1 MKIGQVIREIRES
14 HKATLEEIAL
24 AADTNASNLS
34 RIERG
39 TQGYSPETLER
50 IATALGVTVSELHRR
65 METSVQSAD
74 KSGACVVGH
83 KPVELDLALTSTK
96 YSALTPDHRELV
108 DEFMT
113 LLLRRQR
120 VKNLGLRCTSVSL
133 VSLWR
138 IPNALSHL
146 LAAFGNSTCMLQK

>member
-1 MKIGQVIREIRES
+1 MQTTIAPMKIGQVIREIREA
-14 HKATLEEIAL
+14 HKATLEEIAF

-65 METSVQSAD
+65 METASQSGNGITGQKDA
-74 KSGACVVGH
+74 
-83 KPVELDLALTSTK
+83 ELDPGITSSK

-120 VKNLGLRCTSVSL
+120 VKK
-133 VSLWR
+133 
-138 IPNALSHL
+138 A
-146 LAAFGNSTCMLQK
+146 

>member
-1 MKIGQVIREIRES
+1 MKIGLIIREIREA

-65 METSVQSAD
+65 LETASQGAD
-74 KSGACVVGH
+74 KTGGSIAGQKH
-83 KPVELDLALTSTK
+83 PELDPTITSSK

-120 VKNLGLRCTSVSL
+120 VTKR
-133 VSLWR
+133 
-138 IPNALSHL
+138 
-146 LAAFGNSTCMLQK
+146 

>member
-1 MKIGQVIREIRES
+1 MKIGQVIREIREA

-39 TQGYSPETLER
+39 TQGYSPETLDR
-50 IATALGVTVSELHRR
+50 IATALGVTVSELHRK
-65 METSVQSAD
+65 METASQSAD
-74 KSGACVVGH
+74 KSGVVGQKH
-83 KPVELDLALTSTK
+83 PELDPAIISSK
-96 YSALTPDHRELV
+96 YSALTPDHRELA

-120 VKNLGLRCTSVSL
+120 GKR
-133 VSLWR
+133 
-138 IPNALSHL
+138 A
-146 LAAFGNSTCMLQK
+146 

>member
-1 MKIGQVIREIRES
+1 MPTTIAPMKIGQVIRDIREA

-50 IATALGVTVSELHRR
+50 IAIALGVTVSELHRR
-65 METSVQSAD
+65 METAPQSAGPLANAIAAQ
-74 KSGACVVGH
+74 KH
-83 KPVELDLALTSTK
+83 PELDLATTSNK
-96 YSALTPDHRELV
+96 YSSLTPDHRELV

-120 VKNLGLRCTSVSL
+120 LKKR
-133 VSLWR
+133 
-138 IPNALSHL
+138 
-146 LAAFGNSTCMLQK
+146 

>member
-1 MKIGQVIREIRES
+1 MQTTIAPMKIGQVIREIREA
-14 HKATLEEIAL
+14 HQATLEEIAL

-39 TQGYSPETLER
+39 AQGYSPETLER

-65 METSVQSAD
+65 MEVASQSTGTSG
-74 KSGACVVGH
+74 SGITGQ
-83 KPVELDLALTSTK
+83 KRPQLDPAITSSK

-120 VKNLGLRCTSVSL
+120 VTKR
-133 VSLWR
+133 
-138 IPNALSHL
+138 
-146 LAAFGNSTCMLQK
+146 

>member
-1 MKIGQVIREIRES
+1 METTIAPMKIGQVIREIREA

-50 IATALGVTVSELHRR
+50 IAAALGVTVSELHRR
-65 METSVQSAD
+65 IEAASRGTGTSG
-74 KSGACVVGH
+74 SGIAGQ
-83 KPVELDLALTSTK
+83 KRPELDPAITSSK

-120 VKNLGLRCTSVSL
+120 VTKR
-133 VSLWR
+133 
-138 IPNALSHL
+138 
-146 LAAFGNSTCMLQK
+146 

>member
-1 MKIGQVIREIRES
+1 MKIGQVIREIREA

-39 TQGYSPETLER
+39 TQGYSPQTLVH

-65 METSVQSAD
+65 VEIATQSGSKSVGGTAGQKHPD
-74 KSGACVVGH
+74 
-83 KPVELDLALTSTK
+83 LDPTITASK

-113 LLLRRQR
+113 LLLKRQR
-120 VKNLGLRCTSVSL
+120 GKKV
-133 VSLWR
+133 
-138 IPNALSHL
+138 
-146 LAAFGNSTCMLQK
+146 

>member
-1 MKIGQVIREIRES
+1 MPKTIAPMKIGQVIREIREA

-50 IATALGVTVSELHRR
+50 IAIALGVTVSELHRR
-65 METSVQSAD
+65 METAEQSGGKSAD
-74 KSGACVVGH
+74 GNAGQNQ
-83 KPVELDLALTSTK
+83 PELDPSMTSTR

-120 VKNLGLRCTSVSL
+120 GKKT
-133 VSLWR
+133 
-138 IPNALSHL
+138 
-146 LAAFGNSTCMLQK
+146 

>member
-1 MKIGQVIREIRES
+1 MKIGQVIREIREA
-14 HKATLEEIAL
+14 HKATLEEISL

-65 METSVQSAD
+65 MEATSLSTGT
-74 KSGACVVGH
+74 SGSGNTRQ
-83 KPVELDLALTSTK
+83 KRPELDPAITSSK

-120 VKNLGLRCTSVSL
+120 VTKR
-133 VSLWR
+133 
-138 IPNALSHL
+138 
-146 LAAFGNSTCMLQK
+146 

>member
-1 MKIGQVIREIRES
+1 MKIGQVIREIREA

-39 TQGYSPETLER
+39 VQGYSPETLER

-65 METSVQSAD
+65 METAAPSGGKSVGGTAEQ
-74 KSGACVVGH
+74 KH
-83 KPVELDLALTSTK
+83 PELDPAITLNK
-96 YSALTPDHRELV
+96 YSALTLDHRELV

-113 LLLRRQR
+113 LLLKRQR
-120 VKNLGLRCTSVSL
+120 SKKL
-133 VSLWR
+133 
-138 IPNALSHL
+138 
-146 LAAFGNSTCMLQK
+146 

>member
-1 MKIGQVIREIRES
+1 MKIGQVIREIREA

-39 TQGYSPETLER
+39 TQGYSSETLER
-50 IATALGVTVSELHRR
+50 IAIALGVTVSELHRR
-65 METSVQSAD
+65 METDARSGT
-74 KSGACVVGH
+74 KSGARDAGQKH
-83 KPVELDLALTSTK
+83 PELDAAMTSSK
-96 YSALTPDHRELV
+96 YSALTSDHRELV

-120 VKNLGLRCTSVSL
+120 GKKT
-133 VSLWR
+133 
-138 IPNALSHL
+138 
-146 LAAFGNSTCMLQK
+146 

>member
-1 MKIGQVIREIRES
+1 MKIGQVIREIREA

-65 METSVQSAD
+65 METASQSTG
-74 KSGACVVGH
+74 KSHGGLAGQKH
-83 KPVELDLALTSTK
+83 SELDPAITSSK

-120 VKNLGLRCTSVSL
+120 IKK
-133 VSLWR
+133 
-138 IPNALSHL
+138 A
-146 LAAFGNSTCMLQK
+146 

>member
-1 MKIGQVIREIRES
+1 MQTTIAPMKIGQVIREIREA

-65 METSVQSAD
+65 METAVQGGG
-74 KSGACVVGH
+74 KSGGGGAAQKH
-83 KPVELDLALTSTK
+83 PELDPAITSST
-96 YSALTPDHRELV
+96 YLALTPDHRELV
-108 DEFMT
+108 NEFMT
-113 LLLRRQR
+113 MLLRRQR
-120 VKNLGLRCTSVSL
+120 GKK
-133 VSLWR
+133 
-138 IPNALSHL
+138 A
-146 LAAFGNSTCMLQK
+146 

>member
-1 MKIGQVIREIRES
+1 MQTIIAFMKIGQILREIREAQ
-14 HKATLEEIAL
+14 KATLEEIAL

-50 IATALGVTVSELHRR
+50 IATVLGVTVSELHRR
-65 METSVQSAD
+65 METASQSTG
-74 KSGACVVGH
+74 KSRGGTAG
-83 KPVELDLALTSTK
+83 PQPPELDPVMTSSK

-108 DEFMT
+108 EEFMT

-120 VKNLGLRCTSVSL
+120 SKS
-133 VSLWR
+133 
-138 IPNALSHL
+138 A
-146 LAAFGNSTCMLQK
+146 

>member
-1 MKIGQVIREIRES
+1 MKIGQVIRQIREA

-65 METSVQSAD
+65 MEIGSQSTGE
-74 KSGACVVGH
+74 SGCDIAGQQH
-83 KPVELDLALTSTK
+83 PELDPAITSSK

-120 VKNLGLRCTSVSL
+120 GKK
-133 VSLWR
+133 
-138 IPNALSHL
+138 A
-146 LAAFGNSTCMLQK
+146 

>member
-1 MKIGQVIREIRES
+1 MKIGQVIREIREA

-39 TQGYSPETLER
+39 IQGYSPETLER
-50 IATALGVTVSELHRR
+50 LATALGVSVSELHRR
-65 METSVQSAD
+65 METASQSAG
-74 KSGACVVGH
+74 KSGIVGAGQRH
-83 KPVELDLALTSTK
+83 PELDPAITSSK

-120 VKNLGLRCTSVSL
+120 SKKT
-133 VSLWR
+133 
-138 IPNALSHL
+138 
-146 LAAFGNSTCMLQK
+146 

>member
-1 MKIGQVIREIRES
+1 MQTTIAPMKIGQVIREIREA

-50 IATALGVTVSELHRR
+50 IAIALGVSVSELHRR
-65 METSVQSAD
+65 METAEQSAA
-74 KSGACVVGH
+74 KSADGNAGQSH
-83 KPVELDLALTSTK
+83 PELDPAMTSTR

-120 VKNLGLRCTSVSL
+120 GKKT
-133 VSLWR
+133 
-138 IPNALSHL
+138 
-146 LAAFGNSTCMLQK
+146 

>member
-1 MKIGQVIREIRES
+1 MKIGQVIREIRAEQN
-14 HKATLEEIAL
+14 ATLEEVAL

-65 METSVQSAD
+65 METSFQSPG
-74 KSGACVVGH
+74 KSGGGIAGH
-83 KPVELDLALTSTK
+83 KPPELDLAIASSK

-113 LLLRRQR
+113 MLLRRQR
-120 VKNLGLRCTSVSL
+120 IKK
-133 VSLWR
+133 
-138 IPNALSHL
+138 A
-146 LAAFGNSTCMLQK
+146 

>member
-1 MKIGQVIREIRES
+1 MTTTIAPMKIGQVIRQIREA

-65 METSVQSAD
+65 METGSQSTG
-74 KSGACVVGH
+74 KSGCGIAGQQY
-83 KPVELDLALTSTK
+83 PS
-96 YSALTPDHRELV
+96 
-108 DEFMT
+108 
-113 LLLRRQR
+113 
-120 VKNLGLRCTSVSL
+120 
-133 VSLWR
+133 
-138 IPNALSHL
+138 
-146 LAAFGNSTCMLQK
+146 AFGAGL

>member
-1 MKIGQVIREIRES
+1 MQTTIAPMKIGQVIREIREA

-50 IATALGVTVSELHRR
+50 IAAALGVTVSELHRR
-65 METSVQSAD
+65 IEAASQGTGTSG
-74 KSGACVVGH
+74 SGITGQ
-83 KPVELDLALTSTK
+83 KRPELDPAITSSK

-120 VKNLGLRCTSVSL
+120 GKK
-133 VSLWR
+133 
-138 IPNALSHL
+138 A
-146 LAAFGNSTCMLQK
+146 

>member
-1 MKIGQVIREIRES
+1 MKIGQVIREIRET
-14 HKATLEEIAL
+14 HKATLEEIAF

-65 METSVQSAD
+65 METASQSAGNP
-74 KSGACVVGH
+74 SGDIASQKH
-83 KPVELDLALTSTK
+83 PELDPTITSSK

-120 VKNLGLRCTSVSL
+120 ITKR
-133 VSLWR
+133 
-138 IPNALSHL
+138 
-146 LAAFGNSTCMLQK
+146 

>member
-1 MKIGQVIREIRES
+1 MPTTIAPMKIGQVIREIREA
-14 HKATLEEIAL
+14 HNATLEEIAL

-50 IATALGVTVSELHRR
+50 IAIALGVTVSELHRR
-65 METSVQSAD
+65 MEASSQSTG
-74 KSGACVVGH
+74 KSHGGH
-83 KPVELDLALTSTK
+83 AGQKPSELDPAITSSK

-120 VKNLGLRCTSVSL
+120 VKK
-133 VSLWR
+133 
-138 IPNALSHL
+138 A
-146 LAAFGNSTCMLQK
+146 